1 MSPTHESCCPSPL
14 SLVEFRKHFFSLKLG
29 HRNRNQVPPI
39 KFIPRQAL
47 QFKTEQQEEMG
58 THSAFISLAKVTE
71 EATGFGGRSGKK
83 QTSKKKKKGEVLG
96 AEVA

>member
-39 KFIPRQAL
+39 KFIPRQTL